1 MRYIKK
7 QEAPPE
13 FTQWK
18 AEANEYWQPSW
29 NSKATNFQNPQKEIV
44 HQSLLKEQGYICC
57 YCQRRINLNNS
68 HIEHFKPK
76 DEDYYPK
83 LSLEYNNFLA
93 SCQKEK
99 ITLEDSEETLED
111 SEEKIRKYEK
121 NTVHCGH
128 SKANWYDE
136 KLMVS
141 PLEENCAEYFS
152 YTELGEILPSENKD
166 KNESAKTTIDK
177 LGLDIRKLRN
187 ERRGAIEGLFAEIE
201 LSRENIEIYIRKLDQ
216 VNEEGQYDKFCNVL
230 IYILKQYV

>member
-7 QEAPPE
+7 QKVPPE

-18 AEANEYWQPSW
+18 AEENEDWQPFW
-29 NSKATNFQNPQKEIV
+29 NSKATNFQNPQKQIV

-57 YCQRRINLNNS
+57 YCQRRIDLNNS

-76 DEDYYPK
+76 DEDYYPE

-93 SCQKEK
+93 SCQKENK
-99 ITLEDSEETLED
+99 STD
-111 SEEKIRKYEK
+111 
-121 NTVHCGH
+121 HCGH
-128 SKANWYDE
+128 AKDNWYDE

-141 PLEENCAEYFS
+141 PLEENCGEYFS
-152 YTELGEILPSENKD
+152 YTEFGEILPSKNKE